1 MKRELRALSRRPYE
15 MPFRCGM
22 SQNLS
27 MKRELRDE
35 ALIDWRQDSNE
46 FLVLMVEALK
56 LGLVLNT
63 LAFRRGWA
71 VG

>member
-1 MKRELRALSRRPYE
+1 
-15 MPFRCGM
+15 M

>member
-1 MKRELRALSRRPYE
+1 
-15 MPFRCGM
+15 
-22 SQNLS
+22 

-56 LGLVLNT
+56 AGTSIEYISL
-63 LAFRRGWA
+63 
-71 VG
+71 